1 MTPNPLERSG
11 VFLPFQNVKH
21 PDQGK
26 GWHIFEP
33 FRETFEAAKKAIPLE
48 RLTDYTTQTTLFTT
62 VMGMVNTFRQ
72 PLEGSGAE
80 IVVGHSFGENISL
93 AQRAVLGEGDEGII
107 NGAKIV
113 LAREDIVEGS
123 HEATEEPKNGMASF
137 SKINPNDKEGVIAIV
152 DNLSRSGW
160 PVYLANDNSPS
171 QIVVT
176 GVRDQ
181 LAAAALAVKNA
192 GFMTKF
198 REIPLV
204 RDAYHS
210 PLLREKQEQL
220 REAIHSITG
229 GVMNNPDGKII
240 SPMSQKEITSGA
252 DALDW
257 SNNQYIWQV
266 WFTDAIAKLSE
277 SGPKALFAFDPS
289 KLYEPIIKEN
299 LEFLGWQVLGPEIPE
314 DISEKRVHLLNI
326 DTPESVVR
334 AWRFIQS
341 FYDIDIKIPQAALN
355 LTQ

>member
-93 AQRAVLGEGDEGII
+93 AQRAVLGEGKEGII

-123 HEATEEPKNGMASF
+123 HVAKEEPKNGMASLRVRPDE
-137 SKINPNDKEGVIAIV
+137 KKGVIGLLE
-152 DNLSRSGW
+152 DFSRTKHA
-160 PVYLANDNSPS
+160 YIANDNSPT
-171 QIVVT
+171 QIVLT
-176 GVRDQ
+176 GVREHIN
-181 LAAAALAVKNA
+181 AAAAMVKKA
-192 GFMTKF
+192 GFTTKL
-198 REIPLV
+198 RELSII

-210 PLLREKQEQL
+210 PLLKNKQEQL
-220 REAIHSITG
+220 REAIIAITG
-229 GVMNNPDGKII
+229 GIMNTPDGKIL
-240 SPMSQKEITSGA
+240 SPMSQKEIATGD
-252 DALDW
+252 DAMEW
-257 SNNQYIWQV
+257 ASNQYLWRV
-266 WFTDAIAKLSE
+266 WFADTMAKFAE
-277 SGPKALFAFDPS
+277 TGPKALFAFDPS
-289 KLYEPIIKEN
+289 KLYEPIIREN
-299 LEFLGWQVLGPEIPE
+299 LEFLGWKVLGSEIPE